1 MVSIIL
7 TIDKNILHF
16 IKIKNPMEN
25 IFVSYYIQ
33 HIRSSI

>member
-16 IKIKNPMEN
+16 IKIKIPWK
-25 IFVSYYIQ
+25 IFFVSYYIQ